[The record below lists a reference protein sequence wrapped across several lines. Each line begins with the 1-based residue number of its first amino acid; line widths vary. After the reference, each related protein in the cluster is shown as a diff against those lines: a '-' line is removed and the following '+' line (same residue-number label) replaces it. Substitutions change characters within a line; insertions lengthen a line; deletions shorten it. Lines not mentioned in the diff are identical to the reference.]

1 MAWGRSGRHTG
12 LVAMILATVVVA
24 TAGRATA
31 QPVRQAVIETSAG
44 TMVWDLLT
52 DKAPNHV
59 ALFVKTTQ
67 AKGFDGTIFHNM
79 VPRGAIQGGDPLTR
93 DPKMRAKYGTGGLG
107 KLPLEPSDER
117 MTRGAV
123 ASVRVSGRPDTGGT
137 QFLLCVGDQPGL
149 QDKFTIFARV
159 AEGMRV
165 AEKIAETP
173 LDADGLAAERVT
185 ITRVTLRDKPAPL
198 PDPFST
204 ESVEQL
210 AAYRA
215 VLETSMG
222 NITVA
227 LTPDKAPDHVRQ
239 FLRLAESGVYTG
251 MSFHRVVKGFVVQT
265 GHVPT
270 RREPLDER
278 QQGFVRSLKAEFNDQ
293 PHVLGTL
300 SMARLEAPDSAT
312 SSFFIVTGTAT
323 ALDGQYS
330 AFGRVV
336 EGLDVV
342 QKIEAVPVDGE
353 TPVDRV
359 ELVRI
364 RVLPPQ

>member
-1 MAWGRSGRHTG
+1 MTRGRRWLQSG
-12 LVAMILATVVVA
+12 LVPLLSLALLAV
-24 TAGRATA
+24 TARPATA
-31 QPVRQAVIETSAG
+31 QPVRQVVIETSAG

-52 DKAPNHV
+52 DKAPKHV
-59 ALFVKTTQ
+59 ALFVKTVES
-67 AKGFDGTIFHNM
+67 KGLDGTIFHSM
-79 VPRGAIQGGDPLTR
+79 VARGAIQGGDPLTR

-107 KLPLEPSDER
+107 TLPLEPSDEK
-117 MTRGAV
+117 MSRGAV
-123 ASVRVSGRPDTGGT
+123 AAVRVSGRPDTGGT

-149 QDKFTIFARV
+149 QDKFTVFARV
-159 AEGMRV
+159 VEGMRV
-165 AEKIAETP
+165 AEKISETP
-173 LDADGLAAERVT
+173 VDASGMATDRVT
-185 ITRVTLRDKPAPL
+185 ITRITLRDKPPPV

-204 ESVEQL
+204 ETVDQL
-210 AAYRA
+210 AGYRA
-215 VLETSMG
+215 ILETSMG

-239 FLRLAESGVYTG
+239 FLRLAESGVYAG

-278 QQGFVRSLKAEFNDQ
+278 QQGFVRFLKAEFNDQ

-300 SMARLEAPDSAT
+300 SMARLESPDSAT

-336 EGLDVV
+336 DGIDVV

>member
-1 MAWGRSGRHTG
+1 MTWGRRGRLAGHVAIALMAV
-12 LVAMILATVVVA
+12 LVM
-24 TAGRATA
+24 TAGRAAA

-44 TMVWDLLT
+44 TMVWDLLA

-59 ALFVKTTQ
+59 ALFVKTAQ

-79 VPRGAIQGGDPLTR
+79 VARGAIQGGDPLTR

-173 LDADGLAAERVT
+173 LDADGLASERIT
-185 ITRVTLRDKPAPL
+185 ITRVTLRDKPAPV
-198 PDPFST
+198 PDPFTT

-227 LTPDKAPDHVRQ
+227 LTPEKAPEHVRQ
-239 FLRLAESGVYTG
+239 FLRLAESGVYAG

-278 QQGFVRSLKAEFNDQ
+278 QQGFVRPLKAEFNDQ

-300 SMARLEAPDSAT
+300 SMARLESPDSAT

-336 EGLDVV
+336 DGLDVV
-342 QKIEAVPVDGE
+342 QKIETVPVDGE

>member
-1 MAWGRSGRHTG
+1 MHRRRTERQSW
-12 LVAMILATVVVA
+12 LAAIIRVTVLVVA
-24 TAGRATA
+24 AVRADA

-44 TMVWDLLT
+44 TMVWDLLA

-59 ALFVKTTQ
+59 ALFVKTVQT
-67 AKGFDGTIFHNM
+67 KGFDGTIFHSM
-79 VPRGAIQGGDPLTR
+79 VARGAIQGGDPLTR
-93 DPKMRAKYGTGGLG
+93 DQKMRAKYGSGGLG

-137 QFLLCVGDQPGL
+137 QFLLCIGDQPGL

-159 AEGMRV
+159 VEGMRV
-165 AEKIAETP
+165 AEKISETP

-185 ITRVTLRDKPAPL
+185 ITRVTLRDKPPPM
-198 PDPFST
+198 PDPFTT

-227 LTPDKAPDHVRQ
+227 LTPEKAPEHVRQ
-239 FLRLAESGVYTG
+239 FLRLAESGVYAG

-300 SMARLEAPDSAT
+300 SMARLESPDSAT

-336 EGLDVV
+336 DGIDVV

-364 RVLPPQ
+364 RVVPPQ